1 MPKSF
6 MLIDVD
12 EDAKETIG
20 DEIKGHDA
28 TSKLYFVVNDSN
40 NESFN
45 YDIIVETTSDTK
57 KGLNEAEAAIRTIP
71 GVRSTL
77 TLEVIEGEEDRHKSE
92 RPLQI

>member
-1 MPKSF
+1 

-20 DEIKGHDA
+20 QQIKGHHA

-40 NESFN
+40 NERIN
-45 YDIIVETTSDTK
+45 YDIIVETTSLTK

-71 GVRSTL
+71 GIRSTL
-77 TLEVIEGEEDRHKSE
+77 TLEVVEAEEDRHKNG